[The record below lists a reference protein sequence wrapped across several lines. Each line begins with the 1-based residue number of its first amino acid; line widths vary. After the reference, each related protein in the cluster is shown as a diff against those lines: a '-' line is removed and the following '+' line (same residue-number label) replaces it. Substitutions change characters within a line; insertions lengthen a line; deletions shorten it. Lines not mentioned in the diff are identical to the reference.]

1 MQKKKIIK
9 VLNILFFPHPLMQA
23 LSLPYLSGG
32 PGNGRQQNSVS
43 KSINLFLV
51 KKL

>member
-1 MQKKKIIK
+1 M
-9 VLNILFFPHPLMQA
+9 LSFPHPLMQA

-43 KSINLFLV
+43 NSINQFLV
-51 KKL
+51 KNLIEKSGLSP